1 MNVMSYFREAD
12 LSLDPRVFQQF
23 QTLLELFKEKN
34 NELNLSALKEDK
46 DIIVKHFVDSLL
58 PIHYFD
64 FIKIK
69 NLIDIGSGG
78 GFPGIALGIYFPEL
92 EITVNDSVEKK
103 MRAVGD
109 FAKKLNL
116 SNIHTLPGRV
126 EDIGHTKKWRESFD
140 CATLRAVALMPIAL
154 EYAAPLIKEKGYIVL
169 YKGNTYKEELEQSKN
184 AMKELHLKLESV
196 HLAELP
202 ENMGERA
209 ILVFQKEQ
217 ATPAKYPRAVGIA
230 KKTPL

>member
-1 MNVMSYFREAD
+1 MNLMRYFREAD
-12 LSLDPRVFQQF
+12 ISLDPRAFQQF
-23 QTLLELFKEKN
+23 ESLLELFKEKN
-34 NELNLSALKEDK
+34 KELNLSALKEDK

-58 PIHYFD
+58 PIHNFD
-64 FIKIK
+64 FAKLR

-78 GFPGIALGIYFPEL
+78 GFPGIALGIYFPQL
-92 EITVNDSVEKK
+92 QITVNDSVEKK
-103 MRAVGD
+103 MRAVGE

-116 SNIHTLPGRV
+116 SNVHTLPGRA
-126 EDIGHTKKWRESFD
+126 EDIGQEKKWRESFD

-154 EYAAPLIKEKGYIVL
+154 EYAAPLIKDKGYIVL
-169 YKGNTYKEELEQSKN
+169 YKGNTYKEELAQSKN
-184 AMKELHLKLESV
+184 ALKELHLTLESV

-209 ILVFQKEQ
+209 ILVFKKTQP
-217 ATPAKYPRAVGIA
+217 TSIKYPRSVGIA